1 MKNIFFIFL
10 FSTTIT
16 LFAQTNEGKENYNT
30 NNAQTATKALD
41 KNDPYVK
48 GMKTGIQIMDKA
60 MNVGQL
66 EQAAN
71 FFMDMADQ
79 RPTDWLPPYYAAYCY
94 TLMSFMEKQKL
105 LKDKYLDDAQLAIE
119 QAQKIADKNSEIL
132 VVQAYIYQMR
142 LEVNPLE
149 RMEEYGTMANLTLEN
164 AEKLNPDNPRIYY
177 IRAQNMFFAPDASR
191 QDACEVVST
200 AQAKYVTFEPEN
212 ELSPKWGVA
221 MTDFMAYKCQ
231 ELYWKKNPDTNTSPI
246 KNTDQTTPN
255 NTNEKENYK
264 EEKEK

>member
-1 MKNIFFIFL
+1 MKNIFFLIL
-10 FSTTIT
+10 FSATTT
-16 LFAQTNEGKENYNT
+16 LFAQTNEGKENYNPT
-30 NNAQTATKALD
+30 NAQTATKALD
-41 KNDPYVK
+41 LNDPYVK

-164 AEKLNPDNPRIYY
+164 AEKINPDNPRIYY
-177 IRAQNMFFAPDASR
+177 IRAQNMFFAPEASR

-231 ELYWKKNPDTNTSPI
+231 ELYWKKNPDTNASPI
-246 KNTDQTTPN
+246 KNGDQTTP
-255 NTNEKENYK
+255 TNEKENYK